1 MTQLRSLLERIEAGS
16 GPSLGFGSTQ
26 SGRLPGMAL
35 IARCSGDVEAALAA
49 SAEVAD
55 AVVIFAPGVTPDALP
70 ETGDRIWGAGGAPL
84 EPEGIARWRD
94 AGADFTVSPFATAL
108 VDGIDI
114 ASPGM
119 THGAR
124 IPDDVDGHTWRILA
138 GTPLDFLVLD
148 KSAMTGPWMLADLG
162 QAADAARRTDKY
174 LIVRVGPR
182 PSANELLAL
191 RQAGA
196 VAIVAE
202 ANDHG
207 AEGLAAIKTDLM
219 AMPRAQPPS
228 RRGGRTGLESAAT

>member
-1 MTQLRSLLERIEAGS
+1 MTQLRSLLERIESGS

-35 IARCSGDVEAALAA
+35 IARCSGDIEAALAA
-49 SAEVAD
+49 SVEAAD
-55 AVVIFAPGVTPDALP
+55 AVVIFAPGMPPDALP
-70 ETGDRIWGAGGAPL
+70 EIGDRIWGAGGAPL
-84 EPEGIARWRD
+84 EPEGIARWRE
-94 AGADFTVSPFATAL
+94 AGADFTVSPFATAQ
-108 VDGIDI
+108 VDAIDI
-114 ASPGM
+114 ANPGM

-124 IPDDVDGHTWRILA
+124 IPDDVDDHTWRILA

-148 KSAMTGPWMLADLG
+148 KSAMTGPWTLADLG

-191 RQAGA
+191 RRAGA
-196 VAIVAE
+196 AAIVAE
-202 ANDHG
+202 ANDHE
-207 AEGLAAIKTDLM
+207 ADGLAAIKADLM
-219 AMPRAQPPS
+219 ALPRAQPAS